1 MRSLLGRILARR
13 WRLPPAQTRKVVR
26 ERDLRIEMDDG
37 AVLLADRWVAEEA
50 RAQPQPTVL
59 VRSCYGRRRF
69 FGLLHGRLLAERG
82 MQVVIQSV
90 RGTFGSEGTFNPFDE
105 RADGL
110 ATLRWL
116 RRQPW
121 HAGPIG
127 MTGESYLG
135 LVQWAVAAD
144 AGEDLAALSIHASAS
159 QFHGQSFPGGSMSLE
174 TSAQWLV
181 MIASQERRPAPLPML
196 GRLWRLR
203 SMLSSPSLSELDR
216 RVTGGEVAWF
226 REALSARLREDA
238 YWVERDFSAG
248 VADVTAQVQMVTG
261 WYDSF
266 LPWQLEDFA
275 ALQGAGRPRQLIIG
289 PWSHSQ
295 EGLTAAGVREGLAWL
310 RGHLRDDPRLIE
322 PATVRLFVTGERT
335 GGGWRDFERWP
346 PAESAPR
353 QLWIVGEDRLAWEAP
368 PAGSGGSRGYRYDPS
383 DPTPSLGGP
392 IMITSKPVRDNRAL
406 EKRADVLTFTTA
418 PLDEVVE
425 AIGPVRVQLWVRGS
439 EPHFDLFARVC
450 DVDPAGVSRN
460 VCDAL
465 ASVAPGRFEQSE
477 ADGSWQVEF
486 DLWPIA
492 HRFAAGN
499 RIRLQVSSG
508 AHPRYVRNPGTGADP
523 LTAEHPRAVD
533 VEVLYG
539 PERSS
544 SLHLPATTPWRTTR
558 GL

>member
-1 MRSLLGRILARR
+1 MWTSLLGRILARR
-13 WRLPPAQTRKVVR
+13 WRLPGAQTREVIC

-37 AVLLADRWVAEEA
+37 AVLLADRWVARAA
-50 RAQPQPTVL
+50 RTQPQPTVL
-59 VRSCYGRRRF
+59 VRSCYGRRGF
-69 FGLLHGRLLAERG
+69 FGVLHGRLLAERG
-82 MQVVIQSV
+82 LQVVIQSV

-135 LVQWAVAAD
+135 LVQWAIAAD
-144 AGEDLAALSIHASAS
+144 ADNDLAALSIHASAS

-181 MIASQERRPAPLPML
+181 MIALQERRPAPLPML
-196 GRLWRLR
+196 GRLLRLR
-203 SMLSSPSLSELDR
+203 SLLSAPSLRELDR

-226 REALSARLREDA
+226 REALSARRREDA

-248 VADVTAQVQMVTG
+248 VADVTARVQMVTG

-275 ALQGAGRPRQLIIG
+275 ALQRAGRPRQLIIG
-289 PWSHSQ
+289 PWSHTQ
-295 EGLTAAGVREGLAWL
+295 EGLAAASVREGLAWL
-310 RGHLRDDPRLIE
+310 RGHLLGDPRLIE
-322 PATVRLFVTGERT
+322 PVIVRLFITGERT
-335 GGGWRDFERWP
+335 GGGWHDFERWP
-346 PAESAPR
+346 PADGAPR
-353 QLWIVGEDRLAWEAP
+353 QLWIESEDRLAWKQP
-368 PAGSGGSRGYRYDPS
+368 PAGTGGSRRYRYDPA
-383 DPTPSLGGP
+383 DPTPSRGGP
-392 IMITSKPVRDNRAL
+392 IMITSKPVRDNRPL
-406 EKRADVLTFTTA
+406 EARADVLTFTTA
-418 PLDEVVE
+418 PLEEVLE
-425 AIGPVRVQLWVRGS
+425 AIGTVRAQLWVRGS

-450 DVDPAGVSRN
+450 DVDPAGASWN

-465 ASVAPGRFEQSE
+465 ASVAPGRFEQSD
-477 ADGSWQVEF
+477 ADSSWRVQF

-499 RIRLQVSSG
+499 RIRLQISSG
-508 AHPRYVRNPGTGADP
+508 AHPRYVRNPGTGEDP
-523 LTAEHPRAVD
+523 LTAEKPRAVD
-533 VEVLYG
+533 VELLYG
-539 PERSS
+539 PEQPS
-544 SLHLPATTPWRTTR
+544 SLLLPATAP
-558 GL
+558 GHPY

>member
-1 MRSLLGRILARR
+1 MFMRLLGMILARR
-13 WRLPPAQTRKVVR
+13 WHLPRVLTRDVVC
-26 ERDLRIEMDDG
+26 ERDLCIEMDDG
-37 AVLLADRWVAEEA
+37 AVLLADRWVARAA
-50 RAQPQPTVL
+50 RTQPQPTVL
-59 VRSCYGRRRF
+59 VRSCYGRRAF

-82 MQVVIQSV
+82 LQVVIQSV

-135 LVQWAVAAD
+135 LVQWAIAPD
-144 AGEDLAALSIHASAS
+144 AGDDLTALSIHASAS

-174 TSAQWLV
+174 TSVQWLV
-181 MIASQERRPAPLPML
+181 MIGLQERRPAPLPML
-196 GRLWRLR
+196 AKLWRLR
-203 SMLSSPSLSELDR
+203 SLLSAPSLRDLDR

-226 REALSARLREDA
+226 REALSAPEREDA

-248 VADVTAQVQMVTG
+248 VADVTAHVQMVTG

-275 ALQGAGRPRQLIIG
+275 ALQRAGRSRQLIIG
-289 PWSHSQ
+289 PWSHAQ

-310 RGHLRDDPRLIE
+310 RGDLLKDPRLIK
-322 PATVRLFVTGERT
+322 PATVRVFVTGERS

-346 PAESAPR
+346 PAEGTPR
-353 QLWIVGEDRLAWEAP
+353 QLWIRGEDRLAWGP
-368 PAGSGGSRGYRYDPS
+368 PPVGAHGSRSYRYDPAQ
-383 DPTPSLGGP
+383 PTPSLGGP
-392 IMITSKPVRDNRAL
+392 VMITSKPVRDNRPL
-406 EKRADVLTFTTA
+406 EARADVLTFTSD
-418 PLDEVVE
+418 PLQEVLE
-425 AIGPVRVQLWVRGS
+425 AIGPVCVQLWARGS

-450 DVDPAGVSRN
+450 DVDPAGASRN

-465 ASVAPGRFEQSE
+465 ARIAPGRFEQSD
-477 ADGSWQVEF
+477 ADGSWRVQF

-508 AHPRYVRNPGTGADP
+508 AHPRYVRNPGTGEDP
-523 LTAEHPRAVD
+523 LTAEKQRAVD
-533 VEVLYG
+533 VELLYG
-539 PERSS
+539 PEHPS
-544 SLHLPATTPWRTTR
+544 SLLLPAP
-558 GL
+558 L

>member
-1 MRSLLGRILARR
+1 MLTSVLGKILARR
-13 WRLPPAQTRKVVR
+13 WRLPRAQTHDVVC

-37 AVLLADRWVAEEA
+37 AVLLADRWVARSA
-50 RAQPQPTVL
+50 RSQPQPTVL
-59 VRSCYGRRRF
+59 VRSCYGRRGF
-69 FGLLHGRLLAERG
+69 FGVLHGRLLAERG
-82 MQVVIQSV
+82 LQVVMQSV

-116 RRQPW
+116 HRQPW
-121 HAGPIG
+121 HAGPVG

-135 LVQWAVAAD
+135 LVQWAIAAE
-144 AGEDLAALSIHASAS
+144 AGEDLGALSIHASAS

-174 TSAQWLV
+174 TSSQWLV
-181 MIASQERRPAPLPML
+181 LIASQERRPAPLPML
-196 GRLWRLR
+196 GRLLWLR
-203 SMLSSPSLSELDR
+203 TLLSSPSLRDLDR
-216 RVTGGEVAWF
+216 RVTGSEVAWF
-226 REALSARLREDA
+226 REALSARQREDA

-248 VADVTAQVQMVTG
+248 VADVKAPVQMVTG

-275 ALQGAGRPRQLIIG
+275 ALQRADRPRQLIIG
-289 PWSHSQ
+289 PWSHTQ

-310 RGHLRDDPRLIE
+310 RGHLRGDRRHIQ
-322 PATVRLFVTGERT
+322 PATVRLFVTGERS
-335 GGGWRDFERWP
+335 GRGWRDFDRWP
-346 PAESAPR
+346 PAEGEPR
-353 QLWIVGEDRLAWEAP
+353 QLWISGDDRLGWEP
-368 PAGSGGSRGYRYDPS
+368 PTAGTSGTRGYRYDPAE
-383 DPTPSLGGP
+383 PTPSVGGP
-392 IMITSKPVRDNRAL
+392 IMITTRPVRNNRQL
-406 EKRADVLTFTTA
+406 EARADVITFTTA
-418 PLDEVVE
+418 PLDEALE

-450 DVDPAGVSRN
+450 DVDRAGVSHN

-465 ASVAPGRFEQSE
+465 ASVAPGRFEQSD
-477 ADGSWQVEF
+477 ADGCWRVQF

-508 AHPRYVRNPGTGADP
+508 AHPRYVRNPGTGEDP
-523 LTAEHPRAVD
+523 LTAGKTRAVD

-539 PERSS
+539 PERPS
-544 SLHLPATTPWRTTR
+544 SLFLPTATRS
-558 GL
+558 